1 MDPTVSER
9 DALLFAQQA
18 DQVLAQLRERLAPA
32 DYQLVLQLR
41 QLEEYAAV
49 AACTAAEQRTLATL
63 VACLPDPTLALLG
76 EVAAGV

>member
-1 MDPTVSER
+1 MDPTASER
-9 DALLFAQQA
+9 DALAFAQQA
-18 DQVLAQLRERLAPA
+18 EQILAHLRERLAPA

-41 QLEEYAAV
+41 QLEEQAAV
-49 AACTAAEQRTLATL
+49 AACTAAEQRALAAL

>member
-1 MDPTVSER
+1 MDPTASER
-9 DALLFAQQA
+9 VALMFAQQA

-32 DYQLVLQLR
+32 DYQLVLHLR

-49 AACTAAEQRTLATL
+49 AACTAAEERALATL

-76 EVAAGV
+76 EVAAGG